1 MKIAFFETEEWEREY
16 LSKGL
21 EGYSIEFFDGPLNSK
36 NLDKVKDYEVFSVS
50 IYSKVSREVIQKL
63 PKLRFISTRSTGFDH
78 IDINECKERS
88 ITVSNVPTYGENTVA
103 EHAFALI
110 LSITRNVHKSY
121 VKSLNEDYSMEGLKG
136 FDLKGKTLGVVGT
149 GNIGLHVIRMAKG
162 FGMKVI
168 AYDVKR
174 QKFLAEVLDFTYAG
188 TLDELLK
195 QSDIVSLHVP
205 YSKQTH
211 HMINGEKLLLMKKGS
226 ILINTARGGLVDNS
240 ALIEALDNGTLRG
253 VGLDVIEGE
262 EAIKEEKAC
271 LIDGR
276 NKAFCNFMEELV
288 VKHPDKV
295 VFTPHIAFYSQEAL
309 ERILDTT
316 IENIKSFEAG
326 QPENVIA

>member
-1 MKIAFFETEEWEREY
+1 MKIAFFETEEWEKEY

-21 EGYSIEFFDGPLNSK
+21 EGYSIAFFEGSLDPK
-36 NLDKVKDYEVFSVS
+36 NLDKVKDYEVVSVS
-50 IYSKVSREVIQKL
+50 IYSKINQEVIRKL
-63 PKLRFISTRSTGFDH
+63 PKLRFVATRSTGFDH
-78 IDINECKERS
+78 IDIDECKKS
-88 ITVSNVPTYGENTVA
+88 KVTVSNVPTYGENTVA

-110 LSITRNVHKSY
+110 LSISRNVHKSY
-121 VKSLNEDYSMEGLKG
+121 VRSMNEDYSIEGLKG

-149 GNIGLHVIRMAKG
+149 GNIGLHVIKIAKG
-162 FGMKVI
+162 FGMNVI
-168 AYDVKR
+168 AYDVKKQR
-174 QKFLAEVLDFTYAG
+174 FIAEVLDFAYAA

-211 HMINGEKLLLMKKGS
+211 HMISREKLQLMKKGS

-240 ALIEALDNGTLRG
+240 ALIEALDNGTLSG
-253 VGLDVIEGE
+253 VGIDVIEGE
-262 EAIKEEKAC
+262 EAIKEERAC
-271 LIDGR
+271 LVDSR
-276 NKAFCNFMEELV
+276 NEAFCNFMKDLI

-316 IENIKSFEAG
+316 IENIKSFETG

>member
-136 FDLKGKTLGVVGT
+136 FDLKGKTLGVVGPGISVCT
-149 GNIGLHVIRMAKG
+149 LLGWLR
-162 FGMKVI
+162 
-168 AYDVKR
+168 
-174 QKFLAEVLDFTYAG
+174 VL
-188 TLDELLK
+188 
-195 QSDIVSLHVP
+195 V
-205 YSKQTH
+205 
-211 HMINGEKLLLMKKGS
+211 
-226 ILINTARGGLVDNS
+226 
-240 ALIEALDNGTLRG
+240 
-253 VGLDVIEGE
+253 
-262 EAIKEEKAC
+262 
-271 LIDGR
+271 
-276 NKAFCNFMEELV
+276 
-288 VKHPDKV
+288 
-295 VFTPHIAFYSQEAL
+295 
-309 ERILDTT
+309 
-316 IENIKSFEAG
+316 
-326 QPENVIA
+326 